1 MALVDILPAGSALE
15 GVLAHR
21 PELLTRYR
29 TFFQS
34 FWQDELVPRRVLAL
48 CRLRIAFI
56 HDCEAEAAVDDPHVV
71 LSEAERDALRT
82 GTFED
87 FDAAEQA
94 ALQLAEYMPFA
105 VHGIAD
111 EWAQAADAHFGHSGC
126 VALLTAIAFFDV
138 SCRMKKVLDLPVEQQ
153 ALSAEHLT

>member
-1 MALVDILPAGSALE
+1 MALVEILPAESALE
-15 GVLAHR
+15 GALAHR

-48 CRLRIAFI
+48 CRLRIAYI
-56 HDCEAEAAVDDPHVV
+56 HDCASEAAVDDPEAV
-71 LSEAERDALRT
+71 LSDAERDALRA
-82 GTFED
+82 GNFEQ

-94 ALQLAEYMPFA
+94 ALQLAEHLPFD

-111 EWAQAADAHFGHSGC
+111 EWVRAADGHFGHSGC
-126 VALLTAIAFFDV
+126 VALLTALAFFDV
-138 SCRMKKVLDLPVEQQ
+138 TCRMKRVLDLPVQPQ
-153 ALSAEHLT
+153 ALSADHLT